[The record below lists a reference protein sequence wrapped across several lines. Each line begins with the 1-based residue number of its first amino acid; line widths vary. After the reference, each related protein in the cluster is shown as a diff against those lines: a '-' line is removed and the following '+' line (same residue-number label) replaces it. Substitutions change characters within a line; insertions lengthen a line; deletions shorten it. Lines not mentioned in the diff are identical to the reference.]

1 MRIQSS
7 QMCQAILARNLCH
20 TMNLNIWRVIKN
32 YILPTF
38 FLKSTCDFLVTPQI
52 WHAPTSRGHIFVYFG
67 LLYTVRICGQR
78 IQLLACPFFSH
89 AGVDYLFM
97 LYTQFWFI
105 SNTANFQPVS
115 NLRFSIV
122 IACECC
128 LVSKKQPHD
137 CCLFSKKTT
146 DF

>member
-78 IQLLACPFFSH
+78 IQLLACPFFFSH

-97 LYTQFWFI
+97 LYTIIIIIHRHATAGGLLHTILGFI
-105 SNTANFQPVS
+105 DFPKFTKVCVLRNEG
-115 NLRFSIV
+115 NLQEMR
-122 IACECC
+122 C
-128 LVSKKQPHD
+128 
-137 CCLFSKKTT
+137 
-146 DF
+146 